1 MPGAH
6 ISCLRV
12 KAFKSVGSAWLEVQ
26 FHTGLSILVGANGC
40 GKSTL
45 LDALRFAAAC
55 PATSLGVGRL
65 ADLHNADC
73 EEVRL
78 ARLCHSR
85 ARQAARQEGARCS
98 PLCTAQA
105 CEVQLAVAEG
115 RKVTWVAA
123 ALTPDGLR
131 AFRLGGKLT
140 KLTLKTGKEVKVACT
155 PWPTCK
161 LSVIIPAVEQHLV
174 QEYLRDRGILL
185 DRASVIKQAKVTAL
199 ADCNC
204 AARLTWAD
212 AHLLKKTKTK
222 NTAHTACLAAQ
233 VPHR

>member
-1 MPGAH
+1 MTNSMPGAH

-12 KAFKSVGSAWLEVQ
+12 RAFKSVGSAWLEVQ

-65 ADLHNADC
+65 ADLHNADY
-73 EEVRL
+73 EEVCL
-78 ARLCHSR
+78 ARLCLSC
-85 ARQAARQEGARCS
+85 APQAAKQEGAWFS
-98 PLCTAQA
+98 LLCTAQA

-140 KLTLKTGKEVKVACT
+140 KLTLKTGKEVKVAGT
-155 PWPTCK
+155 PWPARK
-161 LSVIIPAVEQHLV
+161 LKSSYP
-174 QEYLRDRGILL
+174 
-185 DRASVIKQAKVTAL
+185 
-199 ADCNC
+199 CC
-204 AARLTWAD
+204 
-212 AHLLKKTKTK
+212 
-222 NTAHTACLAAQ
+222 
-233 VPHR
+233 